1 MKTNCFDIGIVGAGP
16 AGSSA
21 AISLARKGYS
31 VVLVDKSTF
40 PRSKLCGDFLNPIN
54 WPLFDQLGVAEE
66 LLSLEHEKITG
77 FRISCFTG
85 EEASFPFPHHHG
97 RPLSGL
103 GLNRLYLD
111 HLLLKRAEREGA
123 TVLEGKKVRDLSNDG
138 GQWTITLT
146 DPWGD
151 ETLHSAFLI
160 GADGRNS
167 LVAERLGL
175 AGPREKRGS
184 FLGFQF
190 HLRGV
195 QGMNRQVQIHLFPG
209 GYAGLAGVGGGITN
223 LCFAL
228 EKQRAKDHSSIE
240 SILANCLYKNPHL
253 KDALK
258 GSQRASETQ
267 STYPV
272 HTSRRRSSGDG
283 FVLLGDAAYAPEP
296 ITGEGVYFALKSA
309 DLASKV
315 IHESFVKG
323 DLSANQ
329 MARYEVA
336 CKKGLWWRERLNTL
350 NRGLV
355 YRPFLLRPLI
365 QLSSKTSFPIGPLIH
380 FVVNPVPQTEVRGF
394 AAPARQSNGP

>member
-1 MKTNCFDIGIVGAGP
+1 
-16 AGSSA
+16 
-21 AISLARKGYS
+21 
-31 VVLVDKSTF
+31 VDKSTF

-85 EEASFPFPHHHG
+85 EEASFPFPHHLG
-97 RPLSGL
+97 KPLYGL

-123 TVLEGKKVRDLSNDG
+123 TILEGEKVRDLSNKG

-184 FLGFQF
+184 FLGFQL

-228 EKQRAKDHSSIE
+228 EKQRAKDHSSIN
-240 SILANCLYKNPHL
+240 SILENCLYKNPHL
-253 KDALK
+253 QESL
-258 GSQRASETQ
+258 GESTQVSETQ

-272 HTSRRRSSGDG
+272 HISRRRSSGDG

-296 ITGEGVYFALKSA
+296 VTGEGVYFALKSA
-309 DLASKV
+309 NLASEI
-315 IHESFVKG
+315 IHQAFVKG

-365 QLSSKTSFPIGPLIH
+365 RLSSKTSFPIGPLIH

-394 AAPARQSNGP
+394 AAPARQSNGPCLHRGKF

>member
-21 AISLARKGYS
+21 AISLTRKGYS
-31 VVLVDKSTF
+31 VVLVDRSTF

-66 LLSLEHEKITG
+66 LLSLQHEKIIG
-77 FRISCFTG
+77 FRISCFSG
-85 EEASFPFPHHHG
+85 EEVSFPFPHHRG
-97 RPLSGL
+97 QPLFGL

-123 TVLEGKKVRDLSNDG
+123 TILEGKKVRDLSNNG
-138 GQWTITLT
+138 GQWRITLT
-146 DPWGD
+146 DSSGD
-151 ETLHSAFLI
+151 ETLHTAFLI

-167 LVAERLGL
+167 VVAQRLGL
-175 AGPREKRGS
+175 AGPRESRGS
-184 FLGFQF
+184 FLGFQL

-240 SILANCLYKNPHL
+240 SLLEDCLYKNPYL
-253 KDALK
+253 KEAL
-258 GSQRASETQ
+258 GECQRVSEPQ

-296 ITGEGVYFALKSA
+296 VTGEGVYFALKSA
-309 DLASKV
+309 NLASEV
-315 IHESFVKG
+315 IHQSFVKG

-329 MARYEVA
+329 TGRYEVA
-336 CKKGLWWRERLNTL
+336 CKRCFSWRERLNTL
-350 NRGLV
+350 NRQLV
-355 YRPFLLRPLI
+355 YRPSLLRPLVR
-365 QLSSKTSFPIGPLIH
+365 LSSRTSFPIGPLIN
-380 FVVNPVPQTEVRGF
+380 FVVKTNPQL
-394 AAPARQSNGP
+394 SLNS

>member
-54 WPLFDQLGVAEE
+54 WPLFDRLGVAEE
-66 LLSLEHEKITG
+66 LLSLAHEKITG

-123 TVLEGKKVRDLSNDG
+123 TVLEGKKVRDLRNDG

-151 ETLHSAFLI
+151 ETLRSAFLI

-175 AGPREKRGS
+175 AGPRESRGS
-184 FLGFQF
+184 CLGFQL

-195 QGMNRQVQIHLFPG
+195 QGMNRQIQIHLFPG

-240 SILANCLYKNPHL
+240 SILENCLYKNPHL

-258 GSQRASETQ
+258 GSQQASEIQ

-296 ITGEGVYFALKSA
+296 ITGEGVYFALESA
-309 DLASKV
+309 NLASEI
-315 IHESFVKG
+315 IHQAFVKG

-355 YRPFLLRPLI
+355 YRPSLLRPLI
-365 QLSSKTSFPIGPLIH
+365 RLSSKTSFPIGPLIH

-394 AAPARQSNGP
+394 AASW

>member
-1 MKTNCFDIGIVGAGP
+1 VKTNRFDIGIVGAGP

-40 PRSKLCGDFLNPIN
+40 PRSKLCGDFLNPIS
-54 WPLFDQLGVAEE
+54 WPLFERLGVAEE
-66 LLSLEHEKITG
+66 LLSLEHEEITG

-97 RPLSGL
+97 QPLYGL

-123 TVLEGKKVRDLSNDG
+123 TVLEGKKVRDLRNDG

-175 AGPREKRGS
+175 AGPRKKIGS
-184 FLGFQF
+184 FLGFQL

-228 EKQRAKDHSSIE
+228 EKRRVKDHSAIE
-240 SILANCLYKNPHL
+240 SILENCLYKNPYL

-258 GSQRASETQ
+258 ESQRASETQ
-267 STYPV
+267 SIYPV
-272 HTSRRRSSGDG
+272 HTPRRRSSGDG

-296 ITGEGVYFALKSA
+296 VTGEGGFFALKSA
-309 DLASKV
+309 NLASEG
-315 IHESFVKG
+315 IHQGFVKG

-329 MARYEVA
+329 TACYEIA
-336 CKKGLWWRERLNTL
+336 CKRCLSWRDRLNAL
-350 NRGLV
+350 NRALI
-355 YRPFLLRPLI
+355 YRPSLLRPLVH
-365 QLSSKTSFPIGPLIH
+365 LSSMTSFPIGPLIH
-380 FVVNPVPQTEVRGF
+380 FVVKTNPQL
-394 AAPARQSNGP
+394 SLHS

>member
-1 MKTNCFDIGIVGAGP
+1 MKTNRFDIGIIGAGP

-31 VVLVDKSTF
+31 VVLVDKSIF
-40 PRSKLCGDFLNPIN
+40 PRSKLCGDFLNPIS
-54 WPLFDQLGVAEE
+54 WPLFERLGVAEE
-66 LLSLEHEKITG
+66 LLSLEHEEITG

-85 EEASFPFPHHHG
+85 EEASFPFPHDRG
-97 RPLSGL
+97 QSLYGL

-111 HLLLKRAEREGA
+111 HLLLKRAEREGT
-123 TVLEGKKVRDLSNDG
+123 TVLEGKRVRDLRNEG
-138 GQWTITLT
+138 GQWTITLA

-175 AGPREKRGS
+175 AGPRKKTGS
-184 FLGFQF
+184 FLGFQL

-195 QGMNRQVQIHLFPG
+195 QGMNGQVQIHLFPG

-228 EKQRAKDHSSIE
+228 EKQRAKDDSSIE
-240 SILANCLYKNPHL
+240 SILENCLYQNPHL

-258 GSQRASETQ
+258 ESQRASETQ

-272 HTSRRRSSGDG
+272 HTPRRRSSGDG

-296 ITGEGVYFALKSA
+296 VTGEGVYFALKSA
-309 DLASKV
+309 NLASEV
-315 IHESFVKG
+315 IHQAFVKG
-323 DLSANQ
+323 DL
-329 MARYEVA
+329 
-336 CKKGLWWRERLNTL
+336 
-350 NRGLV
+350 
-355 YRPFLLRPLI
+355 
-365 QLSSKTSFPIGPLIH
+365 
-380 FVVNPVPQTEVRGF
+380 
-394 AAPARQSNGP
+394 

>member
-54 WPLFDQLGVAEE
+54 WPLFNRLGVAEE

-138 GQWTITLT
+138 GQWGITLT
-146 DPWGD
+146 DPSGD
-151 ETLHSAFLI
+151 ETLHTAFLI

-167 LVAERLGL
+167 RVAERLGL
-175 AGPREKRGS
+175 AGPRESRGS
-184 FLGFQF
+184 CLGFQL

-195 QGMNRQVQIHLFPG
+195 QGMNGQVQIHLFPG

-240 SILANCLYKNPHL
+240 SILENCLYKNPHL
-253 KDALK
+253 KNALK
-258 GSQRASETQ
+258 GSQQASKIQ

-272 HTSRRRSSGDG
+272 HTARRRSSGDG

-296 ITGEGVYFALKSA
+296 VTGEGVYFALKSA
-309 DLASKV
+309 NLASEI
-315 IHESFVKG
+315 IHQAFVKG

-336 CKKGLWWRERLNTL
+336 CKKGLWWREKLNTL

-365 QLSSKTSFPIGPLIH
+365 RLSSKTSFPIGPLIN
-380 FVVNPVPQTEVRGF
+380 FVVKTNPQL
-394 AAPARQSNGP
+394 SWNS

>member
-1 MKTNCFDIGIVGAGP
+1 VKTNRFDIGIVGAGP

-21 AISLARKGYS
+21 AISLTRKGYS
-31 VVLVDKSTF
+31 VVLVDRSTF

-66 LLSLEHEKITG
+66 LLSLQHEKITG

-85 EEASFPFPHHHG
+85 EEASFPFPHHRG
-97 RPLSGL
+97 QPLFGL

-138 GQWTITLT
+138 GQWRITLT
-146 DPWGD
+146 DPSGD
-151 ETLHSAFLI
+151 ETLHTAFLI

-167 LVAERLGL
+167 LVAQRLGL
-175 AGPREKRGS
+175 AGPRESRGS
-184 FLGFQF
+184 FLGFQL

-195 QGMNRQVQIHLFPG
+195 QGMNRQIQIHLFPG

-228 EKQRAKDHSSIE
+228 EKQRAKEHSSIE
-240 SILANCLYKNPHL
+240 SLLEDYLYKNPYL
-253 KDALK
+253 KEAL
-258 GSQRASETQ
+258 GESQRVSEPQ

-296 ITGEGVYFALKSA
+296 VTGEGVYFALESA
-309 DLASKV
+309 NLASEV
-315 IHESFVKG
+315 IHQSFVKG

-329 MARYEVA
+329 TGRYEVA
-336 CKKGLWWRERLNTL
+336 CKRCLSWRERLNTL
-350 NRGLV
+350 NRRLV
-355 YRPFLLRPLI
+355 YRPSLLRPLVR
-365 QLSSKTSFPIGPLIH
+365 LSSRTSFPIGPLIH
-380 FVVNPVPQTEVRGF
+380 FVVKNNRHRSGF
-394 AAPARQSNGP
+394 LCRAAKAVASS

>member
-1 MKTNCFDIGIVGAGP
+1 VKTNRFDIGIIGAGP

-40 PRSKLCGDFLNPIN
+40 PRSKLCGDFLNPIS
-54 WPLFDQLGVAEE
+54 WPLFERLGVAEE
-66 LLSLEHEKITG
+66 LLSLKHEEITG

-97 RPLSGL
+97 QPLYGL

-123 TVLEGKKVRDLSNDG
+123 TVLEGKKVRDLSNEG
-138 GQWTITLT
+138 GQWTISLT

-167 LVAERLGL
+167 VVAERLGL
-175 AGPREKRGS
+175 AGPRKKIGS
-184 FLGFQF
+184 FLGFQL

-195 QGMNRQVQIHLFPG
+195 QRMNGQVQIHLFPG

-228 EKQRAKDHSSIE
+228 EKRRVKDHSAIE
-240 SILANCLYKNPHL
+240 SILENCLYQNPHL
-253 KDALK
+253 KIALK
-258 GSQRASETQ
+258 ESQRISETQ
-267 STYPV
+267 STYPI
-272 HTSRRRSSGDG
+272 HTRRRRSSGDG

-296 ITGEGVYFALKSA
+296 VTGEGVYFALMSA
-309 DLASKV
+309 NLASEV
-315 IHESFVKG
+315 IHQAFVKG
-323 DLSANQ
+323 DFSTNQ
-329 MARYEVA
+329 TARYETV
-336 CKKGLWWRERLNTL
+336 CKKSLWWRERLNTL

-355 YRPFLLRPLI
+355 YRPYLLRSLVR
-365 QLSSKTSFPIGPLIH
+365 LSSKTSFPIGPLIH
-380 FVVNPVPQTEVRGF
+380 FVVKTNPQLSQNP
-394 AAPARQSNGP
+394 

>member
-1 MKTNCFDIGIVGAGP
+1 MNCFDIAIVGAGP

-21 AISLARKGYS
+21 AISLIRKGYS

-54 WPLFDQLGVAEE
+54 WPLFDRLGVAEE

-85 EEASFPFPHHHG
+85 EEASFPFPHHRG
-97 RPLSGL
+97 QPLYGL

-123 TVLEGKKVRDLSNDG
+123 TILEGKKVRDLSNDG

-175 AGPREKRGS
+175 AGPREKKGS
-184 FLGFQF
+184 FLAFQL

-195 QGMNRQVQIHLFPG
+195 QGMNRQIQIHLFPG

-240 SILANCLYKNPHL
+240 SILENCLYKNPHL

-258 GSQRASETQ
+258 GSQQVSETQ

-283 FVLLGDAAYAPEP
+283 FVLLGDSAYAPEP

-309 DLASKV
+309 NLASEI
-315 IHESFVKG
+315 IHQAFVKG
-323 DLSANQ
+323 DFSAKQ

-336 CKKGLWWRERLNTL
+336 CKKGLWWREKLNTL

-355 YRPFLLRPLI
+355 YHPFFLRPLI
-365 QLSSKTSFPIGPLIH
+365 RLSSKTSFPIGPLIY